1 MRSPYQRKYTQRE
14 NLQIISYDPE
24 GFKEGLFSVPAE
36 IDGVDKVKLP
46 DGVIMSQSAG
56 FIVGH
61 MLGIDLALK
70 NSQVGDREV
79 EDV

>member
-46 DGVIMSQSAG
+46 DGVIMSQTIYRPKTGQEGGG
-56 FIVGH
+56 FGSRRSLGH
-61 MLGIDLALK
+61 
-70 NSQVGDREV
+70 
-79 EDV
+79 